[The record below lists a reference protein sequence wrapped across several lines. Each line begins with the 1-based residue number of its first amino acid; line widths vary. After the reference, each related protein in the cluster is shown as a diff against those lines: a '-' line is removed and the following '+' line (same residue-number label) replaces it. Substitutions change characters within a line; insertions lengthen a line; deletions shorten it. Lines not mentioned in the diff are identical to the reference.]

1 MCVICV
7 QDIANAQ
14 EELQDPSTPVERREG
29 LGRDVQV
36 YESTIQTC
44 QQEINENDAD
54 LRVQRSALQGKIHD
68 LLPLGHDSCFLQL
81 FLPQLMELS
90 VAV

>member
-7 QDIANAQ
+7 QDIADAQ
-14 EELQDPSTPVERREG
+14 EKLQDPSTPVCRREG

-44 QQEINENDAD
+44 QQEIKEIDAD
-54 LRVQRSALQGKIHD
+54 LRVQRSALQGE
-68 LLPLGHDSCFLQL
+68 SC
-81 FLPQLMELS
+81 PKGNRS
-90 VAV
+90 